1 MSTKQQRPSVIRGE
15 SLDIVWPT
23 EQPRCKEDAEQIL
36 KKIKEDEI
44 TSKKKFPTHQPDEYS
59 GLKESGLVATTT
71 YQLLNVSKIDLD
83 VYFLSVSYT

>member
-1 MSTKQQRPSVIRGE
+1 MEVVAKNWIYLKR
-15 SLDIVWPT
+15 SLKPL
-23 EQPRCKEDAEQIL
+23 L

-71 YQLLNVSKIDLD
+71 YQSLKFTKIDLD
-83 VYFLSVSYT
+83 V